1 MKYLVGFS
9 RILVGVLFAFS
20 GFVRLNDPIGFSY
33 KLQEYFGEGVLNLE
47 FLVPYALVIAVFIV
61 IYELLLGVT
70 LLIGYAPKFTKWSL
84 LLMIIFFTFLTFY
97 SAYFDKVTDCGCFGD
112 AIPLTPWQSFGK
124 DVILFVLILILFLN
138 DRYLKPLFSK
148 TSLKWVVFATTTA
161 CLYFAYHVLMHL
173 PAIDFRAYSKG
184 TNIPEAMSFP
194 DDAQK
199 PIYEYQWTF
208 EENGILK
215 IHTTSGNYP
224 NVPGEFIAVTTE
236 LITEGYLPPIHDF
249 LVMKDGEDFTESLMQ
264 EDKLLIIVAYNL
276 SKTELKGWTKMKS
289 ALSKAKKENYN
300 IIGLTASGDSA
311 ISKFKSKYALD
322 FDFYFADETAIK
334 TIIRASPGIITIE
347 KGTIVN
353 KIHWNDADDFQNF

>member
-1 MKYLVGFS
+1 MRYLVGLS
-9 RILVGVLFAFS
+9 RILVGVLFIFS
-20 GFVRLNDPIGFSY
+20 GFVKLNDPIGFSY

-97 SAYFDKVTDCGCFGD
+97 SAYFNKVTDCGCFGD

-124 DVILFVLILILFLN
+124 DVILFILILILFLN
-138 DRYLKPLFSK
+138 DSYLKPLFNK
-148 TSLKWVVFATTTA
+148 ASLKWVVFATAIA
-161 CLYFAYHVLMHL
+161 CLYFAYHVLIHL

-194 DDAQK
+194 DDAQEAV
-199 PIYEYQWTF
+199 YNYLWTF
-208 EENGILK
+208 EENGVSK
-215 IHTTSGNYP
+215 KHTTNGSYP
-224 NVPGEFIAVTTE
+224 NVPGEFITVTTE

-249 LVMKDGEDFTESLMQ
+249 SVMKNGEDFTESLMQ
-264 EDKLLIIVAYNL
+264 EEKLLILVAYNL
-276 SKTELKGWTKMKS
+276 SKTELQGWAQIKS
-289 ALSKAKKENYN
+289 ALSKAKAENYK
-300 IIGLTASGDSA
+300 IIGLTASGPLA

-334 TIIRASPGIITIE
+334 TIIRASPGLVHIK
-347 KGTIVN
+347 KGTIVDKLN
-353 KIHWNDADDFQNF
+353 WNDADDF